1 MKNII
6 TQKWLI
12 SKIDKSNLVI
22 FDVRAKLD
30 DINYGYSEYRNGHI
44 KKAQFI
50 SMEKILT
57 GSLSTHGGRHPL
69 PIMEDFIQDMRKF
82 GVNDNSIIVIYDD
95 GDLSMASRMWWL
107 LRYAGKDNI
116 YILKGGIRDWIYNN
130 LETTCEKFI
139 PEELGSLSLKIN
151 DSMVVDVDY
160 IKKNI
165 NNEDIAII
173 DSRIYERYAG
183 IVEPIDKIPGHIPG
197 AINYPWLDVINDGKL
212 LSAFELKGYYKH
224 LEDYQERIVYCG
236 SGITGTVNILFMEE
250 IGLKPKL
257 YVGGYSDWISYKEN
271 YIEKL

>member
-1 MKNII
+1 
-6 TQKWLI
+6 
-12 SKIDKSNLVI
+12 
-22 FDVRAKLD
+22 
-30 DINYGYSEYRNGHI
+30 
-44 KKAQFI
+44 
-50 SMEKILT
+50 
-57 GSLSTHGGRHPL
+57 
-69 PIMEDFIQDMRKF
+69 MEDFIQDMRKF

-224 LEDYQERIVYCG
+224 LE
-236 SGITGTVNILFMEE
+236 
-250 IGLKPKL
+250 
-257 YVGGYSDWISYKEN
+257 
-271 YIEKL
+271 